1 MKRLEIIANKSVQE
15 NILQGLEAHIEDFS
29 YTLIPVVHG
38 KGKNGERLGTA
49 IWPEENCMIISYL
62 TCRQADAANFI
73 VENVKNRFPKEG
85 IKIFFMEAN
94 ENNI

>member
-15 NILQGLEAHIEDFS
+15 NILQSLETHIEDFF

-49 IWPEENCMIISYL
+49 IWPEENSMIITYL
-62 TCRQADAANFI
+62 PKQQADTAADL
-73 VENVKNRFPKEG
+73 VEAVKRLFPKEG
-85 IKIFFMEAN
+85 IKIFVIGTGQDEK
-94 ENNI
+94 